1 VVRVADPSSIAELAE
16 NFDFADERVRR
27 DRGAVYPELLKGRP
41 GWSADAVSFRAFQAV
56 HSVASL
62 PVTFD
67 PVPAGRL
74 AAQV

>member
-1 VVRVADPSSIAELAE
+1 MADPSSIAELAE
-16 NFDFADERVRR
+16 NFDFTDERVRR

-67 PVPAGRL
+67 PVPAARL